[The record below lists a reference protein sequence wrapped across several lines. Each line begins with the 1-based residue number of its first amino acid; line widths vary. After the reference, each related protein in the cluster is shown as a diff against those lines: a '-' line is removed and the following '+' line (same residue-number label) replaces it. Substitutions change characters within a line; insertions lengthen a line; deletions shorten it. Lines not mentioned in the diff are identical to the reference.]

1 MGAKKK
7 KKKCLFCGALNH
19 ERNTCPN
26 RPTSQCDHEGHKSK
40 HCSLK
45 LLEEFLILEHDI
57 IHNNLHNPK
66 SWVEDYNA
74 SLERALTW
82 FHMCAERTRGNYLH
96 LNLIEDLQERVKHL
110 HDVIQKKKF
119 MRKILRAWSTL
130 VEEDELSDG
139 DDHYYHWDG
148 IEMLES
154 MGTKEDLE
162 S

>member
-1 MGAKKK
+1 
-7 KKKCLFCGALNH
+7 
-19 ERNTCPN
+19 
-26 RPTSQCDHEGHKSK
+26 
-40 HCSLK
+40 
-45 LLEEFLILEHDI
+45 
-57 IHNNLHNPK
+57 
-66 SWVEDYNA
+66 
-74 SLERALTW
+74 
-82 FHMCAERTRGNYLH
+82 MCAKRTRGNYLH

-162 S
+162 SQKSQIVSLDSPNSTSTNSNELIDQNFGSRGG